1 MDFAIKRSIRWTA
14 WSAIKMTGICTLD
27 ARQQSWTT
35 LQTIFRRGFLLFDD
49 VCSMSERAERK
60 ACVSN
65 LEARPLQ
72 SRKPEFRPD
81 RKCGGR
87 SAGHFACRGC
97 VVFWKAGKK
106 ADDRRK
112 SATGGSSRYYAD
124 QPDDARSEPDRARV
138 VSCGQMCTVYIVIEY
153 IDGLRRMCRRMHKRK
168 LCNLCA
174 GRGRKEWN

>member
-14 WSAIKMTGICTLD
+14 WSAIKMTGIINFGRAAAKLD
-27 ARQQSWTT
+27 DIANYIQARISA
-35 LQTIFRRGFLLFDD
+35 FDD

-97 VVFWKAGKK
+97 VVFWEKLVKKPTIGKNLRTVEA
-106 ADDRRK
+106 ADITRINR
-112 SATGGSSRYYAD
+112 
-124 QPDDARSEPDRARV
+124 
-138 VSCGQMCTVYIVIEY
+138 MMIVASLIA
-153 IDGLRRMCRRMHKRK
+153 LVLFLAVRCV
-168 LCNLCA
+168 LCILL
-174 GRGRKEWN
+174 

>member
-1 MDFAIKRSIRWTA
+1 MRRWDFAIKRSIRWTA

-35 LQTIFRRGFLLFDD
+35 LQTIFRRGFQLFDD
-49 VCSMSERAERK
+49 VCSASDRTERK

-87 SAGHFACRGC
+87 STGHPACRGC
-97 VVFWKAGKK
+97 MVFWEAGKK
-106 ADDRRK
+106 PTIGEDLRPVEAADIMR
-112 SATGGSSRYYAD
+112 
-124 QPDDARSEPDRARV
+124 
-138 VSCGQMCTVYIVIEY
+138 IN
-153 IDGLRRMCRRMHKRK
+153 RMMITASLIALVLFLAVRCV
-168 LCNLCA
+168 LCILL
-174 GRGRKEWN
+174 